1 MDKARLQAII
11 NAAFHV
17 PVTVSTR
24 KRRKERF
31 MLKVNCLVLILCVS
45 ISFTRIETVC
55 AKDQDSA
62 AEKVIAEH
70 LKSIGNAEVLAAI
83 KSRAFVGTSSV
94 DFIQGMS
101 GNMSGNAMFVSE
113 GKKLAIVMKYGDLNY
128 PGEYFAFD
136 GKDVSVGYMSP
147 GQKSPLADF
156 LFRNNG
162 LIKEGLLG
170 GVLSGAWPLLDLKNN
185 QVELK
190 QRETTVEGRR
200 LYEIEY
206 IPKNRLGS
214 LTVKMYFDPDT
225 FHHVR
230 TDYRMRIRD
239 DMSGSPG
246 GPSGGRFI
254 LREGLPDSIY
264 VLIEKFDDFKKV
276 GDLTLPQSYSIDY
289 SVEGQGHTFVAKW
302 NLKSGQWDLN
312 KAYDER
318 IFKAQK

>member
-1 MDKARLQAII
+1 MSVFFSQAKKGLVLKANWPALA
-11 NAAFHV
+11 
-17 PVTVSTR
+17 
-24 KRRKERF
+24 
-31 MLKVNCLVLILCVS
+31 LILCVS
-45 ISFTRIETVC
+45 ICITRFESGF

-62 AEKVIAEH
+62 GEQVITGH
-70 LKSIGNAEVLAAI
+70 LKSIGSPEALAGI

-94 DFIQGMS
+94 DLIQGMS
-101 GNMSGNAMFVSE
+101 GNMSGNAMFVSD

-170 GVLSGAWPLLDLKNN
+170 GVLSGAWPLLDLKSN

-190 QRETTVEGRR
+190 QREATVEGRR

-206 IPKNRLGS
+206 IPKNRLTS
-214 LTVKMYFDPDT
+214 MKIKMYFDPET

-230 TDYRMRIRD
+230 TEYRMRIRD
-239 DMSGSPG
+239 DMSASPG
-246 GPSGGRFI
+246 DPSSGRFI

-264 VLIEKFDDFKKV
+264 VFIEKFDEFKKV
-276 GDLTLPQSYSIDY
+276 GDLTLPQSYLIDY

-302 NLKSGQWDLN
+302 NLRAGQWDFN
-312 KAYDER
+312 KDYDER